1 MAKRRNA
8 KRYTNPSGYR
18 FTQKQEQALRKS
30 VKDFNRRLQAAIKR
44 NLPEFK
50 SAFPQK
56 LTFEQVASQVR
67 APQDVTRQMKRL
79 SAYSR
84 KGLEITEAEGR
95 LITRAALEE
104 YQQAIR
110 AENRRRQQ
118 VKEQLQRTQEMRGRF
133 RTGLLEE
140 LEPITLQQA
149 FRRGEKT
156 TQELFMPLYQT
167 GYVSERLVQWQQNYL
182 KYLDGIK
189 EGARQ
194 QGILTAE
201 AENLLNELYNL
212 VQTLPPDKF
221 EVAMYENPQFEIEI
235 EYQVE
240 FFVNNIAYILSM
252 WRSYQ

>member
-1 MAKRRNA
+1 MAERRNA

-30 VKDFNRRLQAAIKR
+30 VKDFNRRLQATIKR

-79 SAYSR
+79 AAYSR

-104 YQQAIR
+104 YEQAIR
-110 AENRRRQQ
+110 AENRRRQK

-133 RTGLLEE
+133 RTGLIDE

-167 GYVSERLVQWQQNYL
+167 GYVSERLLQWQQNYL
-182 KYLDGIK
+182 KYLDGIR

-194 QGILTAE
+194 QGILTSE
-201 AENLLNELYNL
+201 AELMLDELYNL
-212 VQTLPPDKF
+212 VQNLPPDKF
-221 EVAMYENPQFEIEI
+221 ELAMYENPEFEIEI
-235 EYQVE
+235 KYRVD
-240 FFVNNIAYILSM
+240 FFIDNIALILAT
-252 WRSYQ
+252 WRGYY

>member
-1 MAKRRNA
+1 MASRGNA

-30 VKDFNRRLQAAIKR
+30 VKNFNRRIQAAIKR
-44 NLPEFK
+44 NLPDFK
-50 SAFPQK
+50 SAFPEK

-67 APQDVTRQMKRL
+67 APKDVTRQIKRL
-79 SAYSR
+79 GKYSR

-95 LITRAALEE
+95 LITSASLEE
-104 YQQAIR
+104 YEQAIR
-110 AENRRRQQ
+110 AENRRRQK

-133 RTGLLEE
+133 RTGLIDE

-149 FRRGEKT
+149 FRRGEKS
-156 TQELFMPLYQT
+156 TQELFLPLYQT
-167 GYVSERLVQWQQNYL
+167 GYVSERLVLWQQNYL

-189 EGARQ
+189 EGARR
-194 QGILTAE
+194 QGLLTEE

-221 EVAMYENPQFEIEI
+221 EIAMYENPQFEIEI
-235 EYQVE
+235 DYQVA
-240 FFVNNIAYILSM
+240 FFVNNIAYILSI

>member
-1 MAKRRNA
+1 MAKRGNA

-18 FTQKQEQALRKS
+18 FTHKQEQALRKS
-30 VKDFNRRLQAAIKR
+30 VKDFNRRLQSAIKR

-50 SAFPQK
+50 SAFPEK

-79 SAYSR
+79 AAYAR

-156 TQELFMPLYQT
+156 TQELFLPLYQT
-167 GYVSERLVQWQQNYL
+167 GYVSERLLLWQQNYL
-182 KYLDGIK
+182 KYLDGIR

-194 QGILTAE
+194 QGILTSE
-201 AENLLNELYNL
+201 AELMLDELYNL
-212 VQTLPPDKF
+212 VQNLPPDKF
-221 EVAMYENPQFEIEI
+221 EIAMYENPEFEIEI
-235 EYQVE
+235 KYRID
-240 FFVNNIAYILSM
+240 FFIDNIALILSM
-252 WRSYQ
+252 WRGYY